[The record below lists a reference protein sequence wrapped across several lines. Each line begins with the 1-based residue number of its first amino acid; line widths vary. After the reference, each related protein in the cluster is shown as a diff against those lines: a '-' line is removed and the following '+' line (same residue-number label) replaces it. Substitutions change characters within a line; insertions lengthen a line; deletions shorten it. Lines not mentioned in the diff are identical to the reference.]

1 MKKKLISLLLSLIV
15 ILSFSISSIYAD
27 TNNKGKVIYLSLN
40 RTSLEN
46 LLEIPIIKEKTSNS
60 GYVALMTTKGDGS
73 NTDQKS
79 FASIGSGVRA
89 NVLDEDY
96 VKFETL
102 NENEKTQF
110 EAATGVKSWAIGN
123 IKINRNINQNTD
135 NGGYGATLGMLG
147 TTLNKNNLKVALL
160 GNSDIKKNDDLKKIR
175 NLALV
180 CMDKNGR
187 VQSGNVDNINKK
199 DDTMPFGISTD
210 YDKLKSETKKYYE
223 NNDAIFVE
231 LGDTYRLDEYKN
243 NLNENTYKSM
253 KKKIYQNIN
262 DYLKE
267 VFEMAGKN
275 DTIYIVSEFESNLDY
290 KTKRRLS
297 PVIKFE
303 KDGYG
308 LLESSTTRNSGIVSN
323 IDIGV
328 DIINKFGLKNELM
341 IGKVFKNVQD
351 ENGIKKVLKDYER
364 IVSINTIRASVVN
377 SYVGI
382 VSASWVIAMIAILFK
397 NKIPK
402 KEKGLGRD
410 QIFKVLKE
418 LIKLGLIM
426 PLAFLT
432 APVFQFKTPA
442 GLVSGVLIVTIIY
455 YLIGYFLF
463 RKDDIKQMGFY
474 AFLTIGLIIID
485 CVIGTPLMKS
495 GIMSYDAING
505 ARYYGVGNEYEGVT
519 IASAVFALAVLLN
532 YKKISKWL
540 AVVLSLVILITS
552 AMPSMGANVGG
563 AISEC
568 VAYLLFILLIFDVK
582 LDLKKIIMIGVATV
596 LIVVAFAGLDFL
608 MGTESHLAVFT
619 NQIIQEGPAAI
630 FNTFGRKIQMNLKL
644 AKSSVWVNILIVSI
658 IIIGALIFKPS
669 GYFKKIHDKYPMIF
683 KGFMASFV
691 GCIVTLLVNDSG
703 IVAAS
708 TAAIYILIPIIII
721 GINMIIF
728 DKEIDLILLN
738 LKILK

>member
-27 TNNKGKVIYLSLN
+27 TSNKGKVIYLSLN

-180 CMDKNGR
+180 CMDENGR

-262 DYLKE
+262 DYLKD

-382 VSASWVIAMIAILFK
+382 VSASCVIAMIAILFK

-728 DKEIDLILLN
+728 DKEID
-738 LKILK
+738 

>member
-180 CMDKNGR
+180 CMDENGR

-275 DTIYIVSEFESNLDY
+275 DTIYIVSGFESNLDY

-455 YLIGYFLF
+455 YLIGYLLF

-728 DKEIDLILLN
+728 DKEID
-738 LKILK
+738 

>member
-110 EAATGVKSWAIGN
+110 EAATCVKSWAIGN

-180 CMDKNGR
+180 CMDENGR

-455 YLIGYFLF
+455 YLIGYLLF

-728 DKEIDLILLN
+728 DKEID
-738 LKILK
+738 

>member
-180 CMDKNGR
+180 CMDENGR

-596 LIVVAFAGLDFL
+596 LVVVAFAGLDFL

-630 FNTFGRKIQMNLKL
+630 FYTFGRKIQMNLKL

-728 DKEIDLILLN
+728 DKEID
-738 LKILK
+738 

>member
-180 CMDKNGR
+180 CMDENGR

-485 CVIGTPLMKS
+485 CIIGTPLMKS

-596 LIVVAFAGLDFL
+596 LVVVAFAGLDFL

-728 DKEIDLILLN
+728 DKEID
-738 LKILK
+738 

>member
-180 CMDKNGR
+180 CMDENGR

-455 YLIGYFLF
+455 YLIGYLLF

-485 CVIGTPLMKS
+485 CIIGTPLMKS

-728 DKEIDLILLN
+728 DKEID
-738 LKILK
+738 

>member
-180 CMDKNGR
+180 CMDENGR

-455 YLIGYFLF
+455 YLIGYLLF

-485 CVIGTPLMKS
+485 CIIGTPLMKS

-630 FNTFGRKIQMNLKL
+630 FYTFGRKIQMNLKL

-728 DKEIDLILLN
+728 DKEID
-738 LKILK
+738 

>member
-110 EAATGVKSWAIGN
+110 EAATGVKAWAIGN

-180 CMDKNGR
+180 CMDENGR

-223 NNDAIFVE
+223 NSDAIFVE

-485 CVIGTPLMKS
+485 CIIGTPLMKS

-563 AISEC
+563 AISES

-596 LIVVAFAGLDFL
+596 LVVVAFAGLDFL

-728 DKEIDLILLN
+728 DKEID
-738 LKILK
+738 

>member
-180 CMDKNGR
+180 CMDENGR

-341 IGKVFKNVQD
+341 IGKVFKDVQD

-455 YLIGYFLF
+455 YLIGYLLF

-728 DKEIDLILLN
+728 DKEID
-738 LKILK
+738 

>member
-180 CMDKNGR
+180 CMDENGR

-532 YKKISKWL
+532 YKKIPKWL

-568 VAYLLFILLIFDVK
+568 VAYLLFILLIFDVN

-596 LIVVAFAGLDFL
+596 LVVVAFAGLDFL

-728 DKEIDLILLN
+728 DKEID
-738 LKILK
+738 

>member
-180 CMDKNGR
+180 CMDENGR
-187 VQSGNVDNINKK
+187 VQSGNIDNINKK

-267 VFEMAGKN
+267 VFEIAGKN

-485 CVIGTPLMKS
+485 CIIGTPLMKS

-563 AISEC
+563 AISES

-596 LIVVAFAGLDFL
+596 LVVVAFAGLDFL
-608 MGTESHLAVFT
+608 MGTESHLSVFT

-728 DKEIDLILLN
+728 DKEID
-738 LKILK
+738 

>member
-180 CMDKNGR
+180 CMDENGR

-596 LIVVAFAGLDFL
+596 LVVVAFAGLDFL

-728 DKEIDLILLN
+728 DKEIVIN
-738 LKILK
+738 IQ

>member
-180 CMDKNGR
+180 CMDENGR

-485 CVIGTPLMKS
+485 CIIGTPLMKS

-563 AISEC
+563 AISES

-596 LIVVAFAGLDFL
+596 LVVVAFAGLDFL
-608 MGTESHLAVFT
+608 MGTESHLSVFT

-644 AKSSVWVNILIVSI
+644 AKSRVWVNILIVSI

-728 DKEIDLILLN
+728 DKEID
-738 LKILK
+738 

>member
-180 CMDKNGR
+180 CMDENGR

-455 YLIGYFLF
+455 YLIGYF
-463 RKDDIKQMGFY
+463 
-474 AFLTIGLIIID
+474 II
-485 CVIGTPLMKS
+485 
-495 GIMSYDAING
+495 
-505 ARYYGVGNEYEGVT
+505 
-519 IASAVFALAVLLN
+519 
-532 YKKISKWL
+532 
-540 AVVLSLVILITS
+540 
-552 AMPSMGANVGG
+552 
-563 AISEC
+563 
-568 VAYLLFILLIFDVK
+568 
-582 LDLKKIIMIGVATV
+582 
-596 LIVVAFAGLDFL
+596 
-608 MGTESHLAVFT
+608 
-619 NQIIQEGPAAI
+619 
-630 FNTFGRKIQMNLKL
+630 
-644 AKSSVWVNILIVSI
+644 
-658 IIIGALIFKPS
+658 
-669 GYFKKIHDKYPMIF
+669 
-683 KGFMASFV
+683 
-691 GCIVTLLVNDSG
+691 
-703 IVAAS
+703 
-708 TAAIYILIPIIII
+708 
-721 GINMIIF
+721 
-728 DKEIDLILLN
+728 
-738 LKILK
+738 

>member
-180 CMDKNGR
+180 CMDENGR

-432 APVFQFKTPA
+432 APVFQFKTPV

-455 YLIGYFLF
+455 YLIGYLLF

-596 LIVVAFAGLDFL
+596 LVVVAFAGLDFL

-728 DKEIDLILLN
+728 DKEID
-738 LKILK
+738 

>member
-27 TNNKGKVIYLSLN
+27 TSNKGKVIYLSLN

-73 NTDQKS
+73 NIDQKS

-180 CMDKNGR
+180 CMDENGR

-596 LIVVAFAGLDFL
+596 LVVVAFAGLDFL

-630 FNTFGRKIQMNLKL
+630 FDTFGRKIQMNLKL

-728 DKEIDLILLN
+728 DKEID
-738 LKILK
+738 

>member
-180 CMDKNGR
+180 CMDENGR

-596 LIVVAFAGLDFL
+596 LVVVAFAGLDFL

-644 AKSSVWVNILIVSI
+644 AK
-658 IIIGALIFKPS
+658 IGRA
-669 GYFKKIHDKYPMIF
+669 H
-683 KGFMASFV
+683 V
-691 GCIVTLLVNDSG
+691 
-703 IVAAS
+703 
-708 TAAIYILIPIIII
+708 
-721 GINMIIF
+721 
-728 DKEIDLILLN
+728 
-738 LKILK
+738 

>member
-27 TNNKGKVIYLSLN
+27 TSNKGKVIYLSLN

-180 CMDKNGR
+180 CMDENGR

-262 DYLKE
+262 DYLKD
-267 VFEMAGKN
+267 VFEMARKN

-728 DKEIDLILLN
+728 DKEID
-738 LKILK
+738 

>member
-180 CMDKNGR
+180 CMDENGR

-485 CVIGTPLMKS
+485 CIIGTPLMKS

-563 AISEC
+563 AISES

-596 LIVVAFAGLDFL
+596 LVVVVFAGLDFL

-728 DKEIDLILLN
+728 DKEID
-738 LKILK
+738 

>member
-180 CMDKNGR
+180 CMDENGR

-485 CVIGTPLMKS
+485 CIIGTPLMKS

-563 AISEC
+563 AISES

-728 DKEIDLILLN
+728 DKEID
-738 LKILK
+738 

>member
-15 ILSFSISSIYAD
+15 ILSFSISRIYAD

-180 CMDKNGR
+180 CMDENGR

-485 CVIGTPLMKS
+485 CIIGTPLMKS

-596 LIVVAFAGLDFL
+596 LVVVAFAGLDFL

-728 DKEIDLILLN
+728 DKEID
-738 LKILK
+738 

>member
-180 CMDKNGR
+180 CMDENGR
-187 VQSGNVDNINKK
+187 VQSGNIDNINKK

-485 CVIGTPLMKS
+485 CIIGTPLMKS

-563 AISEC
+563 AISES

-596 LIVVAFAGLDFL
+596 LVVVAFAGLDFL

-728 DKEIDLILLN
+728 DKEID
-738 LKILK
+738 

>member
-540 AVVLSLVILITS
+540 AVVLSLAILITS

-728 DKEIDLILLN
+728 DKEID
-738 LKILK
+738 

>member
-180 CMDKNGR
+180 CMDENGR

-455 YLIGYFLF
+455 YLIGYLLF

-582 LDLKKIIMIGVATV
+582 LDLKKIIMIGLDTV

-630 FNTFGRKIQMNLKL
+630 FYTFGRKIQMNLKL

-728 DKEIDLILLN
+728 DKEID
-738 LKILK
+738 

>member
-135 NGGYGATLGMLG
+135 NGGYGATPGMLG

-180 CMDKNGR
+180 CMDENGR

-455 YLIGYFLF
+455 YLIGYLLF

-630 FNTFGRKIQMNLKL
+630 FYTFGRKIQMNLKL

-728 DKEIDLILLN
+728 DKEID
-738 LKILK
+738 

>member
-180 CMDKNGR
+180 CMDENGR

-596 LIVVAFAGLDFL
+596 LVVVAFAGLDFL

-708 TAAIYILIPIIII
+708 TASIYILIPIIII

-728 DKEIDLILLN
+728 DKEID
-738 LKILK
+738 

>member
-180 CMDKNGR
+180 CMDENGR

-410 QIFKVLKE
+410 QIFKILKE
-418 LIKLGLIM
+418 FIKLGLIM

-432 APVFQFKTPA
+432 APIFQFKTQT
-442 GLVSGVLIVTIIY
+442 GLVTGVLIATIIY
-455 YLIGYFLF
+455 YVIGSTVFK
-463 RKDDIKQMGFY
+463 KDDIKQMGFY

-728 DKEIDLILLN
+728 DKEID
-738 LKILK
+738 

>member
-1 MKKKLISLLLSLIV
+1 MKKKLISLLLSLIL

-180 CMDKNGR
+180 CMDENGR

-485 CVIGTPLMKS
+485 CIIGTPLMKS

-563 AISEC
+563 AISES
-568 VAYLLFILLIFDVK
+568 VSYLYTK
-582 LDLKKIIMIGVATV
+582 NDLKSEVSSSIFIIYNA
-596 LIVVAFAGLDFL
+596 
-608 MGTESHLAVFT
+608 
-619 NQIIQEGPAAI
+619 
-630 FNTFGRKIQMNLKL
+630 
-644 AKSSVWVNILIVSI
+644 
-658 IIIGALIFKPS
+658 
-669 GYFKKIHDKYPMIF
+669 
-683 KGFMASFV
+683 
-691 GCIVTLLVNDSG
+691 
-703 IVAAS
+703 
-708 TAAIYILIPIIII
+708 YI
-721 GINMIIF
+721 
-728 DKEIDLILLN
+728 
-738 LKILK
+738 

>member
-15 ILSFSISSIYAD
+15 IFSFSISSIYAD

-73 NTDQKS
+73 NSDQKS

-102 NENEKTQF
+102 DQDEKTQF
-110 EAATGVKSWAIGN
+110 EAATGVKAWAIGN

-135 NGGYGATLGMLG
+135 NGGYGATLGILG
-147 TTLNKNNLKVALL
+147 TTLNKNNLNVALL

-180 CMDKNGR
+180 CMDENGR
-187 VQSGNVDNINKK
+187 VQSGNIDDINKK
-199 DDTMPFGISTD
+199 DNTMPFGISTD
-210 YDKLKSETKKYYE
+210 YEKLKSETKKYYE

-253 KKKIYQNIN
+253 KNKIYKNIN

-267 VFEMAGKN
+267 VFAMAGKN

-290 KTKRRLS
+290 KNKRRLS

-328 DIINKFGLKNELM
+328 DILNKFGLKNELM
-341 IGKVFKNVQD
+341 IGKVFKDVQD
-351 ENGIKKVLKDYER
+351 ENGIEKVLKDYER

-402 KEKGLGRD
+402 KEKGLGRE

-418 LIKLGLIM
+418 FIKLGLIM

-432 APVFQFKTPA
+432 APVFQFKTPV
-442 GLVSGVLIVTIIY
+442 GLVSGVLIVTIVY

-474 AFLTIGLIIID
+474 ALLTIGLIILD

-540 AVVLSLVILITS
+540 AVVLSLVILVTS
-552 AMPSMGANVGG
+552 AIPSMGANVGG

-582 LDLKKIIMIGVATV
+582 LDLKKIVMIGIAAV
-596 LIVVAFAGLDFL
+596 LVVVAFAGLDFV
-608 MGTESHLAVFT
+608 MGTESHLSVFT
-619 NQIIQEGPAAI
+619 NQIIQEGPVAI

-644 AKSSVWVNILIVSI
+644 ARSSVWVNILIVSI
-658 IIIGALIFKPS
+658 IIIGALIFRPS

-728 DKEIDLILLN
+728 DKEID
-738 LKILK
+738 

>member
-180 CMDKNGR
+180 CMDENGR
-187 VQSGNVDNINKK
+187 VQSGNIDNINKK

-351 ENGIKKVLKDYER
+351 ENGIEKVLKDYER

-485 CVIGTPLMKS
+485 CIIGTPLMKS

-728 DKEIDLILLN
+728 DKEID
-738 LKILK
+738 

>member
-180 CMDKNGR
+180 CMDENGR

-596 LIVVAFAGLDFL
+596 LVVVAFAGLDFL
-608 MGTESHLAVFT
+608 MGTESHLSVFT

-728 DKEIDLILLN
+728 DKEID
-738 LKILK
+738 

>member
-110 EAATGVKSWAIGN
+110 EAATDVKSWAIGN

-180 CMDKNGR
+180 CMDENGR

-455 YLIGYFLF
+455 YLIGYLLF

-563 AISEC
+563 AISES

-596 LIVVAFAGLDFL
+596 LVVVAFAGLDFL

-728 DKEIDLILLN
+728 DKEID
-738 LKILK
+738 